1 MLTLLFPACGCQV
14 GQFPVF
20 LRQLEFAV
28 AKAGSPGEALLGQA
42 PIGRQQ
48 GLPVHLEFLKLK
60 EITQSQEM
68 STPSEET
75 VPLSYIRR
83 RLHKQLKECE
93 RCQALPFCQTFKK
106 RNIWG

>member
-28 AKAGSPGEALLGQA
+28 AKAGSSGEALLGQA

-48 GLPVHLEFLKLK
+48 RLPVHLEFLKLK
-60 EITQSQEM
+60 EMTQSQET
-68 STPSEET
+68 SPSDRGNCAEANGLTSAVVYTNT
-75 VPLSYIRR
+75 V
-83 RLHKQLKECE
+83 
-93 RCQALPFCQTFKK
+93 
-106 RNIWG
+106 